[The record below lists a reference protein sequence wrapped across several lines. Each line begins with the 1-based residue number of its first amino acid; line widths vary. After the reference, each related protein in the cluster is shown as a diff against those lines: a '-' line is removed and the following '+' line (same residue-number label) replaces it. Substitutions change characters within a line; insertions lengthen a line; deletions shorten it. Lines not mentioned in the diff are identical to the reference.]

1 MIFCTGLWHN
11 HETIIE
17 TIITEMR
24 GVVAGAVVGAT
35 EADTEGVEGVVG
47 TGQEDLLP
55 THPDIMDLPPHITIL
70 PVTTIHR
77 HTGVVTPGIVTTGAD
92 AVTIL
97 LQVITQMSGFDLYVL
112 MPVGGVGI

>member
-24 GVVAGAVVGAT
+24 DVVVGAVVGAT

-77 HTGVVTPGIVTTGAD
+77 HTGVVTLGIVTTGAD